1 MYTRELKRKGK
12 LFSHASHENFKR
24 LKTLTLWPWPLDKGP
39 MYVPT
44 LLVAEALPKLKTFNA
59 FLSFEQ

>member
-39 MYVPT
+39 IYVYIVSSGVT
-44 LLVAEALPKLKTFNA
+44 KTKNV
-59 FLSFEQ
+59 